1 MNADNIKLICV
12 YSCVSAVAKMRLWK
26 VSRKL
31 RSRAVFSLALCCFSL
46 IIFTQVN
53 TPAASPPPLPEL
65 WPPPQV
71 HPLPPTLANW
81 QDSTDSGDYFDQVKQ
96 PNVGHLVWS
105 KFPIKVYVEH
115 PVNINRPEEW
125 LETILGVV
133 REWAV
138 YLPLEIVDN
147 SEVADIRILRQAP
160 PLRQG
165 EKARSGEAVYKV
177 YASQEGDKTLLSHR
191 FSVYLNPMQ
200 VGKYVISLA
209 ATARHEFGHALGIW
223 GHSSIETDVLF
234 KSQVRNP
241 PPISAR
247 DVNTLKRVY
256 EQPTRLGWEL

>member
-1 MNADNIKLICV
+1 MNADNTKLICV
-12 YSCVSAVAKMRLWK
+12 YFRLSAVAKMRLWK

-53 TPAASPPPLPEL
+53 TPAATPPPLPDS

-81 QDSTDSGDYFDQVKQ
+81 QDAADSGDYFDRVKQ
-96 PNVGHLVWS
+96 SNIGHLVWS
-105 KFPIKVYVEH
+105 KFPILVYVER
-115 PVNINRPEEW
+115 PVNINRSEEW
-125 LETILGVV
+125 LETVLSVV

-138 YLPLEIVDN
+138 YLPLEVVDN

-165 EKARSGEAVYKV
+165 VLRSRSGEATYQL
-177 YASQEGDKTLLSHR
+177 YARRDGDKTVLSHR
-191 FSVYLNPMQ
+191 FSVYLNPNQ
-200 VGKYVISLA
+200 VGKYIP
-209 ATARHEFGHALGIW
+209 ATARHELGHALGIW
-223 GHSSIETDVLF
+223 GHSLLETDALYF
-234 KSQVRNP
+234 SQVRNP
-241 PPISAR
+241 PAISAR

>member
-1 MNADNIKLICV
+1 
-12 YSCVSAVAKMRLWK
+12 MRLWK
-26 VSRKL
+26 VKRRFRTL
-31 RSRAVFSLALCCFSL
+31 FSLALCCFSL

-53 TPAASPPPLPEL
+53 TPAATPPPLPDSL
-65 WPPPQV
+65 PPPQV

-96 PNVGHLVWS
+96 SNIGYLVWS
-105 KFPIKVYVEH
+105 KFPIRVYVEH
-115 PVNINRPEEW
+115 PVNINRSEEW
-125 LETILGVV
+125 LETVLSVV

-165 EKARSGEAVYKV
+165 EGARSGEAAYKV
-177 YASQEGDKTLLSHR
+177 YASQESDKTVLSHR

-200 VGKYVISLA
+200 VGKYVLSLTS
-209 ATARHEFGHALGIW
+209 TARHELGHALGIW
-223 GHSSIETDVLF
+223 GHSSMKTDALYASHVG
-234 KSQVRNP
+234 NP
-241 PPISAR
+241 GSISAR

-256 EQPTRLGWEL
+256 QQPTRLGWKL